1 MMIMLTPKSAKAL
14 LQSNLPIEQGRIKLR
29 GSFSFGGDNLC
40 QGDALCKLDIL
51 PGLRERFPSVSS
63 CLDPR
68 MVTHGLNCCESF
80 GRCHPKNWSMRIK
93 QLTVHSSQTLKED
106 IYLLM
111 TIDVLLRSLGWW
123 AIPLDKGSFEEIP
136 GIDSSWGEFVHPSL
150 HGSGKNKGK
159 NLEHDCVLRNSGNI
173 EYAKDAE
180 DPINVIVSILV
191 LISEEGVFPQ
201 FAHELT
207 LDLEID
213 TASDFWLTMPGA
225 WFSRDNAK
233 YCSMVRVLMSTPAIV
248 PVNIEFRERKEI
260 TK

>member
-1 MMIMLTPKSAKAL
+1 MITTTSRIEDKKLFKATGPSTAKTKDQPLKTTLEDIQVHQNL
-14 LQSNLPIEQGRIKLR
+14 LQSENPDHQA
-29 GSFSFGGDNLC
+29 S
-40 QGDALCKLDIL
+40 IL
-51 PGLRERFPSVSS
+51 KS
-63 CLDPR
+63 
-68 MVTHGLNCCESF
+68 
-80 GRCHPKNWSMRIK
+80 K
-93 QLTVHSSQTLKED
+93 
-106 IYLLM
+106 
-111 TIDVLLRSLGWW
+111 LLRSLGWW

-213 TASDFWLTMPGA
+213 NCSRFSGLTTPVPDFP
-225 WFSRDNAK
+225 RDNG
-233 YCSMVRVLMSTPAIV
+233 
-248 PVNIEFRERKEI
+248 
-260 TK
+260 